1 MQVISYPHTHIRK
14 VDGRVG
20 MLDRS
25 RGISEIIGS
34 LMILLIISAL
44 GTILYNYS
52 LDAMNYQKNVLESD
66 IRIAL
71 DKAQVRIKVISTQ
84 SNYSAN
90 ILNLTILNYGVCS
103 VTLDDVYVNNSN
115 VQTYLDGQGVTI
127 PPMDLGKI
135 SFVSPIP
142 IIQDAL
148 YDIVIV
154 SLRGVTHAYR
164 SEM

>member
-1 MQVISYPHTHIRK
+1 
-14 VDGRVG
+14 
-20 MLDRS
+20 MLNRR

-34 LMILLIISAL
+34 LIILLIISAF

-66 IRIAL
+66 IKIAL
-71 DKAQVRIKVISTQ
+71 DKAQVRIKVISAH

-90 ILNLTILNYGVCS
+90 TLNLTILNYGVYS
-103 VTLDDVYVNNSN
+103 VTIDDVYINNTR
-115 VQTYLDGQGVTI
+115 VQSYLDGQGTTI
-127 PPMDLGKI
+127 LPMNLGHI
-135 SFVSPIP
+135 NFVPPIP

-154 SLRGVTHAYR
+154 SLRGVTHVHR
-164 SEM
+164 SKM

>member
-1 MQVISYPHTHIRK
+1 
-14 VDGRVG
+14 
-20 MLDRS
+20 MLNRW

-66 IRIAL
+66 IKIAL

-103 VTLDDVYVNNSN
+103 VTIDDVYINNTR
-115 VQTYLDGQGVTI
+115 VQTYLDGQDTTI
-127 PPMDLGKI
+127 LPMDLGHI
-135 SFVSPIP
+135 NFVSPIP
-142 IIQDAL
+142 IIQGAL

-164 SEM
+164 SKM

>member
-1 MQVISYPHTHIRK
+1 
-14 VDGRVG
+14 
-20 MLDRS
+20 MLNRP
-25 RGISEIIGS
+25 RGISEIISS

-71 DKAQVRIKVISTQ
+71 DKAQVRIKVISIQ
-84 SNYSAN
+84 SNYSTN
-90 ILNLTILNYGVCS
+90 ILNLTILNYGVFS

-115 VQTYLDGQGVTI
+115 VQTYLDGQGTTI
-127 PPMDLGKI
+127 LPKDLGQI

>member
-1 MQVISYPHTHIRK
+1 
-14 VDGRVG
+14 
-20 MLDRS
+20 MLNRR

-34 LMILLIISAL
+34 LIILLIISAF

-66 IRIAL
+66 IKIAL
-71 DKAQVRIKVISTQ
+71 DKAQVRIKVISAH

-90 ILNLTILNYGVCS
+90 TLNLTILNYGVYS
-103 VTLDDVYVNNSN
+103 VTIDDVYINNTR
-115 VQTYLDGQGVTI
+115 VQSYLDGQGTTI
-127 PPMDLGKI
+127 LPTDLGHI
-135 SFVSPIP
+135 NFVSPIP

-154 SLRGVTHAYR
+154 SLRGVTHVHR
-164 SEM
+164 SKM

>member
-1 MQVISYPHTHIRK
+1 
-14 VDGRVG
+14 
-20 MLDRS
+20 MLNRR

-66 IRIAL
+66 IKIAL

-103 VTLDDVYVNNSN
+103 VTIDDVYINNTR
-115 VQTYLDGQGVTI
+115 VQTYLDGQGTTI
-127 PPMDLGKI
+127 LTMDLGHI
-135 SFVSPIP
+135 NFVSPIP
-142 IIQDAL
+142 IIQGAL

-154 SLRGVTHAYR
+154 SLRGVTHVHR
-164 SEM
+164 SKM